1 MESHS
6 VERGKIVETAIGLLA
21 TMSRREPATMSEETR
36 LFEEL
41 GLDSVNTLE
50 LLMQLEELLDF
61 QFDAETLEQR
71 YLETVGTL
79 ATYVAKQAS
88 V

>member
-1 MESHS
+1 MTEGID
-6 VERGKIVETAIGLLA
+6 RQTIVEAAIGLLA
-21 TMSRREPATMSEETR
+21 EMVRREPKSLTEETR

-50 LLMQLEELLDF
+50 LLMQLEEQLEF
-61 QFDAETLEQR
+61 QFDADTLEQR

-79 ATYVAKQAS
+79 ASYVAKQAS